1 MEQDRRF
8 ARLQRPEQLL
18 VGLIVED
25 HLLIHG
31 IGEVM
36 LLILLA
42 LEQLFN
48 VPGREGDLASVRVA
62 KPADAHQPRAIGH
75 IVRLLRCLGLAAQ
88 VKDEPQAQAVQQLTV
103 SCPGQQSGGNAA
115 VDLPPLDMLAL
126 VGLVAAQLP
135 EVVSAHKGQLGAR
148 SRVLRCRLGGGAGQH
163 REVVE
168 GLCRAASPGRQGCRS
183 PDDLHQVAPQ
193 QVKIGRVVVPPLHH
207 RDAEGRQIFQQH
219 VTHPVQLPP
228 CPRLVAGQAGAEL
241 LLDQIVRLI
250 EAGADLRVGRKALPG
265 AGIPQGAEQ
274 ILPQAG
280 QQHPLAPQGRKR
292 HPLLLPEG
300 MAARHQQAGRVC
312 PQGGAGQHRSRR
324 TQIHH
329 KARVQ
334 LALLHT
340 IGHGIVFQQAEP
352 HLNVGVLLAEL
363 VQLGL
368 QPGQVVRHQ

>member
-1 MEQDRRF
+1 
-8 ARLQRPEQLL
+8 
-18 VGLIVED
+18 
-25 HLLIHG
+25 
-31 IGEVM
+31 
-36 LLILLA
+36 
-42 LEQLFN
+42 
-48 VPGREGDLASVRVA
+48 
-62 KPADAHQPRAIGH
+62 
-75 IVRLLRCLGLAAQ
+75 
-88 VKDEPQAQAVQQLTV
+88 
-103 SCPGQQSGGNAA
+103 
-115 VDLPPLDMLAL
+115 MLAL

-135 EVVSAHKGQLGAR
+135 EVVPARKGQLGAR

-168 GLCRAASPGRQGCRS
+168 GLCRAAPPGRQGCRS

-207 RDAEGRQIFQQH
+207 RNAEGRQIFQQH

-292 HPLLLPEG
+292 HPLFLPEG
-300 MAARHQQAGRVC
+300 MAARHQQAGRVG

-324 TQIHH
+324 AQIHH

-368 QPGQVVRHQ
+368 QPGQVVRHQRDTDADAHRLGRLDLRMEGRLHLLELLHHRGRMALQTQPPLGERKLVVGADEQRAAELGFQRRDALPQGLPRQKQPL